1 MAIVKMNYDEFA
13 DIELNVQKAYES
25 LEAAE
30 NCWGT
35 NFDNL
40 YNNIVASGYLDS
52 LYDDAISN
60 WRRWKGGI
68 TVVAG
73 VATAAGAAAKVAAVV
88 IAGATMGPV
97 GWVALAIA
105 ALGAIFGIGRGI
117 KQMTSSE
124 PDWITVSKE
133 VFEQLLYNCMIGS
146 DDNYVRIANLATKFY
161 NIEINLEKI
170 KSKVNEF
177 NVSGANFEDAA
188 NTYGLSVRTGGAD
201 GTTIVGIETEVVIDG
216 QTVTMDTSEAM
227 SAFYTYAYTVTST
240 MIAADYLERTYG
252 YEIDY
257 LGLVTN
263 ANAFMADTIQSD
275 LYTSEMINL
284 ILPAYAPDEKAAY
297 AAASAA
303 TGLDESELQAALGD
317 VAALG
322 VTPLFA
328 GLVGAS
334 FIGKIGDGKTGTPC
348 AKCGNDPCTCK
359 TGTPCSKCGN
369 DPCTCGSTGGVCK
382 TCGNNPCTC
391 SSGPSGGVCK
401 TCGNNPCTC
410 SSTPVNPG
418 GGACSVCGQSPCIC
432 GNNITISEPVDPTVP
447 IDSDIEVELGVLNPD
462 GTVDYDKL
470 AMEEYQFETGLEEI
484 EKFRLQIM
492 DDVEARYTAGDFTSL
507 TKDLQGF
514 GYGTAEIAAI
524 LASKSMTINAM
535 LDGNTRQIVAAKAQE
550 MAKADGV
557 DNYQSSYANKPT
569 TDELKDDKKP
579 LKTLHLNS
587 DNKELVDMENELDTL
602 EADYRTKVDDANKL
616 LDEAQVNKQSVD
628 AIKEKY
634 EKEYGTDTSKWSE
647 AAAKEYDEAIDKYNT
662 SAEAANKAIEDANKA
677 KESYQTTRTEFD
689 KACEDYYLSKVISD
703 EESGQTE
710 NGAVV
715 DNSSTVGST
724 GSENVTGNTGSTGG
738 ATINPD
744 GSVSFDGNGST
755 GNTNTGSGDGV
766 TINSDGSVSFGSD
779 TSSTNTGTT
788 PVGTNTTASDDAFL
802 AALGIKSN
810 GSNN

>member
-1 MAIVKMNYDEFA
+1 MAIVKMNYEEFA

-40 YNNIVASGYLDS
+40 YNNIVTSGYLDS
-52 LYDDAISN
+52 LYEDAESN
-60 WRRWKGGI
+60 WHKWKGGI
-68 TVVAG
+68 TVIASVAG
-73 VATAAGAAAKVAAVV
+73 AAGVAAKVAAVV
-88 IAGATMGPV
+88 VGAVAMGPV

-105 ALGAIFGIGRGI
+105 ALGALFGIGVGI
-117 KQMTSSE
+117 KQLSQEKS
-124 PDWITVSKE
+124 PNWITASKE
-133 VFEQLLYNCMIGS
+133 VFEQLLYNCMIGA
-146 DDNYVRIANLATKFY
+146 DDNYIRIANLATKFY
-161 NIEINLEKI
+161 NTQLNLEKI

-177 NVSGANFEDAA
+177 NVSGANFEEAA
-188 NTYGLSVRTGGAD
+188 DTYGLSVRTGGAD

-216 QTVTMDTSEAM
+216 ETITMDTSEAM
-227 SAFYTYAYTVTST
+227 SAFYTYAYTVTSS

-334 FIGKIGDGKTGTPC
+334 FIGKIGDGGTTAPP
-348 AKCGNDPCTCK
+348 G
-359 TGTPCSKCGN
+359 GTTAP
-369 DPCTCGSTGGVCK
+369 PGG
-382 TCGNNPCTC
+382 TTTP
-391 SSGPSGGVCK
+391 PGG
-401 TCGNNPCTC
+401 TTAPPGGTT
-410 SSTPVNPG
+410 TPPGGTTTPPG

-432 GNNITISEPVDPTVP
+432 GNKVEISPVVDPDIP
-447 IDSDIEVELGVLNPD
+447 IDQDIIVDLGVVNPD
-462 GTVDYDKL
+462 GNVDYDKL

-484 EKFRLQIM
+484 EKYRLQIM
-492 DDVEARYTAGDFTSL
+492 DDIEAKYASGDFTSI
-507 TKDLQGF
+507 TKQLQDF
-514 GYGTAEIAAI
+514 GYSTAEIATI
-524 LASKSMTINAM
+524 LASKSMTINAV
-535 LDGNTRQIVAAKAQE
+535 LDGNTRQIVAEKAAA

-557 DNYQSSYANKPT
+557 DNYKSSYSNNPSMS
-569 TDELKDDKKP
+569 ELKDDKKP
-579 LKTLHLNS
+579 LKSLHLNS
-587 DNKELVDMENELDTL
+587 DNKELCDMEEELDGL
-602 EADYRTKVDDANKL
+602 ESDYRTKVDDANKL
-616 LDEAQVNKQSVD
+616 LDEAGVNKQAVD

-634 EKEYGTDTSKWSE
+634 EKEYGSDTSKWSE
-647 AAAKEYDEAIDKYNT
+647 DAAKEYDAAIDKYNT
-662 SAEAANKAIEDANKA
+662 SAEAANKAIEEADKA
-677 KESYQTTRTEFD
+677 KETYQTSRKEFD
-689 KACEDYYLSKVISD
+689 KACEDYYLSKAIAD
-703 EESGQTE
+703 EESGETE
-710 NGAVV
+710 GGIIVENTTIPGTPGPG
-715 DNSSTVGST
+715 N
-724 GSENVTGNTGSTGG
+724 ENVTGNNGG
-738 ATINPD
+738 NSGNATINPDGTVSFDGNGTNSGGTTINPD
-744 GSVSFDGNGST
+744 GSVSFDGSGTADTSSNTST
-755 GNTNTGSGDGV
+755 GNTS
-766 TINSDGSVSFGSD
+766 
-779 TSSTNTGTT
+779 
-788 PVGTNTTASDDAFL
+788 ASDDAFL